1 MTKDSGERQ
10 TSYVASA
17 FQAEKISLPE
27 EVGGKVE
34 ELAESNY
41 VQEWE
46 PAVVVAEGIEE
57 PIPVEVPETRIPKY
71 IKGIQVQYP
80 NPESLNI
87 QAQEEHE
94 IMASSSKYHL
104 LKHVLT

>member
-1 MTKDSGERQ
+1 MTKNSGEKQ

-17 FQAEKISLPE
+17 FQAEKIFLPE
-27 EVGGKVE
+27 VVDGKVE
-34 ELAESNY
+34 EQAESNT

-46 PAVVVAEGIEE
+46 PTVVVAEAIEE
-57 PIPVEVPETRIPKY
+57 AIPVEAPEVRVPKY

-80 NPESLNI
+80 KPESLNI
-87 QAQEEHE
+87 QAQEELE